1 MTNAPAATNASAA
14 SQTAA
19 GTAIWIALIA
29 GLTVIG
35 SYGYA
40 CAAPLA
46 AVAALAALKMERTD
60 GLILV
65 GLAWVINQAVGFL
78 LLSYPHTTESY
89 LWGAAIGFAA
99 FVGYFAAR
107 AAARANVPA
116 LAGWVVTFLVAFAG
130 YQAALYLGGLA
141 FTDPSSGFTAEV
153 VAEVFAINAV
163 AYAGFALVYRAA
175 VALSVIAPTRRAS
188 AQATPSAAV
197 SA

>member
-1 MTNAPAATNASAA
+1 MTNAPAATDASAA
-14 SQTAA
+14 SQNTA

-107 AAARANVPA
+107 AATRANVPA
-116 LAGWVVTFLVAFAG
+116 IAGWVITFLVAFAG
-130 YQAALYLGGLA
+130 YQAALYVGGWT

-153 VAEVFAINAV
+153 VGEVFAINAV
-163 AYAGFALVYRAA
+163 AYAGFALVYLAA
-175 VALSVIAPTRRAS
+175 VALSVIAPTRRAKP
-188 AQATPSAAV
+188 QAAPSEAV

>member
-1 MTNAPAATNASAA
+1 MTNAPAATTASAGT
-14 SQTAA
+14 SA

-78 LLSYPHTTESY
+78 LLSYPHTTETY
-89 LWGAAIGFAA
+89 LWGAAIGFASFA
-99 FVGYFAAR
+99 GFFAAR
-107 AAARANVPA
+107 AAARINVPS
-116 LAGWVVTFLVAFAG
+116 LASWVITFLVAFVG
-130 YQAALYLGGLA
+130 YQVALYLASLT
-141 FTDPSSGFTAEV
+141 FTDPSSGFTSAV
-153 VAEVFAINAV
+153 VTEVFTINV
-163 AYAGFALVYRAA
+163 GAYAGFAVVYLAA
-175 VALSVIAPTRRAS
+175 VALSLFVPTRRTP
-188 AQATPSAAV
+188 AQATPSTAV

>member
-1 MTNAPAATNASAA
+1 VTNAPAATNASAGN
-14 SQTAA
+14 SA

-65 GLAWVINQAVGFL
+65 GLAWIINQAVGFL
-78 LLSYPHTTESY
+78 LLNYPHTTETY

-99 FVGYFAAR
+99 FIGFFAAR

-116 LAGWVVTFLVAFAG
+116 LAGWVITFLVAFAG
-130 YQAALYLGGLA
+130 YQGALYLAGLT
-141 FTDPSSGFTAEV
+141 FTDPSSGFTTAV
-153 VAEVFAINAV
+153 VTEVFTINAV
-163 AYAGFALVYRAA
+163 AYAGFAVVYLAA
-175 VALSVIAPTRRAS
+175 VALSLFVPTRRAP
-188 AQATPSAAV
+188 AQSTSSTAV

>member
-1 MTNAPAATNASAA
+1 VTNAPAATNASAGN
-14 SQTAA
+14 SA

-65 GLAWVINQAVGFL
+65 GLAWIINQAVGFL
-78 LLSYPHTTESY
+78 LLSYPHTIDSY
-89 LWGAAIGFAA
+89 LWGAAIGVAA
-99 FVGYFAAR
+99 FAGFFAAR
-107 AAARANVPA
+107 IAARADVPA
-116 LAGWVVTFLVAFAG
+116 LAGWVITFLVAFAG
-130 YQAALYLGGLA
+130 YQVALYLAGLA

-153 VAEVFAINAV
+153 VTEVFTINAV
-163 AYAGFALVYRAA
+163 AYAGFAVVYLAA
-175 VALSVIAPTRRAS
+175 VALSLFVPTRRAP
-188 AQATPSAAV
+188 AQSTPSAAV